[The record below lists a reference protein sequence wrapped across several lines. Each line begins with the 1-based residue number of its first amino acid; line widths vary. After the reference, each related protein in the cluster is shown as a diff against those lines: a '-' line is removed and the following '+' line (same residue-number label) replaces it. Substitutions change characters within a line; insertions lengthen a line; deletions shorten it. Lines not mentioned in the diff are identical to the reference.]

1 MTKINDYNSFVK
13 CALIWIFNEYQMY
26 VERLLTL
33 YTRVQS
39 NTFQGISSFLTFDQT
54 CTDFN
59 KETEF
64 SQVTFVRVPKHHEM
78 FSNLMDI
85 HCTLRGILWHKKPL
99 CKILIMF
106 SKSKLHVQQSTTCDT
121 RYRRAERYGLVLRYL
136 ESDSATLNWSVQPTC
151 ELKCTRNAL

>member
-1 MTKINDYNSFVK
+1 MYWYLRSYYNIYELPRSINLKLITIDLVQAVYSILQNLIFQPLLRLLMTKINDYNSFVK

-78 FSNLMDI
+78 FSNLMDV
-85 HCTLRGILWHKKPL
+85 HCTLGSILWHKKPL

-106 SKSKLHVQQSTTCDT
+106 SKSKL
-121 RYRRAERYGLVLRYL
+121 
-136 ESDSATLNWSVQPTC
+136 
-151 ELKCTRNAL
+151 

>member
-1 MTKINDYNSFVK
+1 MLRLLMTKINDYNSFVK

-78 FSNLMDI
+78 FSNLMDV
-85 HCTLRGILWHKKPL
+85 HCTLGSILWHKKPL

-106 SKSKLHVQQSTTCDT
+106 SKSKLYLLQQRDRVSSSLSTT
-121 RYRRAERYGLVLRYL
+121 YISLL
-136 ESDSATLNWSVQPTC
+136 QMF
-151 ELKCTRNAL
+151 